1 MGSKTQDPGFG
12 SQNRRPRAKNPG
24 LGPKKCDQ
32 GLDFL
37 WGTVWTYPPGM
48 FLWQIQIYNLI
59 LVLMIMLSN
68 RKSVFSSDI
77 SFDLMDLG
85 LFGFDP
91 TSSKQIYWY
100 CNGIETEGPLVRR
113 S

>member
-1 MGSKTQDPGFG
+1 MRHCLNVSSRDV
-12 SQNRRPRAKNPG
+12 SLA
-24 LGPKKCDQ
+24 DS
-32 GLDFL
+32 
-37 WGTVWTYPPGM
+37 
-48 FLWQIQIYNLI
+48 NLQLNI
-59 LVLMIMLSN
+59 SVDDNAL

>member
-1 MGSKTQDPGFG
+1 M
-12 SQNRRPRAKNPG
+12 
-24 LGPKKCDQ
+24 
-32 GLDFL
+32 
-37 WGTVWTYPPGM
+37 M
-48 FLWQIQIYNLI
+48 
-59 LVLMIMLSN
+59 MLSN

-85 LFGFDP
+85 LLGFDP